1 MHIWSYWYIILITNI
16 VYLEYSTLSF
26 LLSLQCLFDA
36 TYIIPSCNMVLSI
49 SLPVLWV
56 DIALTLIV
64 IDSRI
69 IFIIYT
75 WINYFTYCK
84 SRSIHIE
91 YLISICQI
99 FILCFA
105 WHKTVI
111 WQTQRFR
118 HIFTSFCISSLFLWW
133 MCNNFKG
140 SESGQQCGICRSFK
154 NLLTLGYSSS

>member
-1 MHIWSYWYIILITNI
+1 MHIWSYWYMILITNI

-26 LLSLQCLFDA
+26 FLSLQCLFDVI
-36 TYIIPSCNMVLSI
+36 YIIPFCNMVLSI

-64 IDSRI
+64 MDSSV
-69 IFIIYT
+69 IFINYT
-75 WINYFTYCK
+75 WINYFTSCK
-84 SRSIHIE
+84 SRSINIE

-99 FILCFA
+99 FILCFT

-111 WQTQRFR
+111 WQTQRFG

-133 MCNNFKG
+133 MCNNFKE
-140 SESGQQCGICRSFK
+140 SECGQPCGVCRSFK
-154 NLLTLGYSSS
+154 IY